1 MKKIADLVIHN
12 FAFGGDGTAL
22 LPDGKVCFVPRA
34 VPGDRIRA
42 EIVVEKKNFARAVIR
57 EILEPSS
64 DRKESLCLLRTADT
78 PCPACVYAEVDYAV
92 ELQAKQ
98 QQLEF
103 FMRKFSPEVIH
114 PPYPSPHRT
123 GYRNKISL
131 TCENGVAGYRGEDNT
146 TLIPVRTCPL
156 AQNAICE
163 KMSLYRP
170 AADAKRIVYR
180 WTPFDGVAMPT
191 EPGSPEYLTEQI
203 GNERFKVPVRSFFQ
217 VNMPVAE
224 ELSKRAMG
232 YVNRYQPKHF
242 VELYSGSGI
251 FSVLAA
257 GQNPALECI
266 GVELDGDAVRT
277 ARKNAEEHGVAARC
291 RFYSDD
297 AARFPGKIKGVL
309 PEETLLLTDPP
320 RTGMSKEV
328 VQGILA
334 WKPSVIVYI
343 SCAPDMLRR
352 DLQILSEVY
361 QVKEMALL
369 DMFPC
374 TAHFE
379 SVTLLEKKA

>member
-1 MKKIADLVIHN
+1 MKKIADLDIHN

-22 LPDGKVCFVPRA
+22 LPDGKVCFVSRA

-42 EIVVEKKNFARAVIR
+42 EITVEKKNFARAVIL
-57 EILEPSS
+57 EILEPSR
-64 DRKESLCLLRTADT
+64 DRRESLCPLRQSET

-114 PPYPSPHRT
+114 PPYPSPQRT

-131 TCENGVAGYRGEDNT
+131 SCENGVAGYRGEDNT
-146 TLIPVRTCPL
+146 TLIPVRSCPL

-163 KMSLYRP
+163 AMSRYIP
-170 AADAKRIVYR
+170 APESKRVVYR
-180 WTPFDGVAMPT
+180 WTPFDGVTMPT
-191 EPGSPEYLTEQI
+191 EPGAAECLTEEI
-203 GNERFKVPVRSFFQ
+203 GGKQFNVPARSFFQ

-224 ELSKRAMG
+224 ELSRRALG
-232 YVNRYQPKHF
+232 YIKRYQPKYF

-257 GQNPALECI
+257 GADPSLHCI
-266 GVELDGDAVRT
+266 GVELDADAVRT
-277 ARKNAEEHGVAARC
+277 ARKNAEVHGAADRC

-297 AARFPGKIKGVL
+297 AARFRGKIKGMQ
-309 PEETLLLTDPP
+309 PADSLLLTDPP

-328 VQGILA
+328 IQGILS
-334 WKPSVIVYI
+334 WQPSVIVYI

-352 DLQILSEVY
+352 DVQILSELY
-361 QVKEMALL
+361 QVKETALL

-374 TAHFE
+374 TSHFE
-379 SVTLLEKKA
+379 SVTLLEKKT